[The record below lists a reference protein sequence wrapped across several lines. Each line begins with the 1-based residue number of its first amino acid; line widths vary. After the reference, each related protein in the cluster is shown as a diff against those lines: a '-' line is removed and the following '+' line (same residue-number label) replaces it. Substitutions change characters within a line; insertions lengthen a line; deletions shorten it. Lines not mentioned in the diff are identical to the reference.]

1 MQDESGLDGEDEEK
15 LFQFIEQEIS
25 QASGGSYVQGSMDD
39 DEDGLEEEADLAVDD
54 SDVAVVRAPFGGKKD
69 NNPTQHQQISQPI
82 QVPIPRRR
90 PPNPNRKSKGNE
102 NSDDIEGSGIDMS
115 IFDTAEENMSRDLG
129 EDVAGVAAA
138 AAAKKANAMKSQGG
152 VKKGKAG
159 KK

>member
-1 MQDESGLDGEDEEK
+1 
-15 LFQFIEQEIS
+15 
-25 QASGGSYVQGSMDD
+25 
-39 DEDGLEEEADLAVDD
+39 
-54 SDVAVVRAPFGGKKD
+54 
-69 NNPTQHQQISQPI
+69 
-82 QVPIPRRR
+82 
-90 PPNPNRKSKGNE
+90 
-102 NSDDIEGSGIDMS
+102 MS